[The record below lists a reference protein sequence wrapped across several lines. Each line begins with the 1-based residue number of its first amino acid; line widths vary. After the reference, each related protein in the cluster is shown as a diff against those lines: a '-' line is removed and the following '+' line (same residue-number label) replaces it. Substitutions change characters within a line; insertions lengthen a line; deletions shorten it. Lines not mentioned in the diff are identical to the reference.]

1 MSLLIFEKQ
10 LLIYIFVL
18 LIGLKFP
25 NETFGSC
32 SIPSAVWQVDPF
44 GHSREQASLFARMG
58 FEFLFLGRIDYNDKS
73 TRLAAKQME
82 MMWKVSDSLKDLKL
96 FTGILYNTYS
106 PPSTFCFDIMCGDEP
121 IVDDPNSPMF
131 NIDRRVTWYS
141 FYETL
146 SALSNKLYIF
156 I

>member
-44 GHSREQASLFARMG
+44 GHSREQESLFARMG
-58 FEFLFLGRIDYNDKS
+58 FEFEY
-73 TRLAAKQME
+73 RLQRQVNPTCSQE
-82 MMWKVSDSLKDLKL
+82 NGDDVESL
-96 FTGILYNTYS
+96 
-106 PPSTFCFDIMCGDEP
+106 
-121 IVDDPNSPMF
+121 
-131 NIDRRVTWYS
+131 
-141 FYETL
+141 
-146 SALSNKLYIF
+146 
-156 I
+156 